1 MGDSKIVNAIAQSG
15 SDQRSQKKDQLI
27 ARLKASRD
35 RYLAV
40 LADVGEDSCRACPSE
55 NAWSALECCEHVS
68 GAERGMFQMLL
79 ERTPTENEPD
89 YEVDLKIL
97 RMADE
102 GTAKAEAPERSRP
115 KGRFSTLEEARQ
127 AFLSGRER
135 TIAWVETNED
145 DLRKF
150 TVAHPMGTF
159 DAYQLLLIMAMHAER
174 HARQIERIKHSS
186 AYMAARQS

>member
-1 MGDSKIVNAIAQSG
+1 VSAIAQPNP
-15 SDQRSQKKDQLI
+15 DQRAAEKDQLL

-40 LADVGEDSCRACPSE
+40 LADVGEGSCRVCPDE
-55 NAWSALECCEHVS
+55 GAWSVLECAEHVS
-68 GAERGMFQMLL
+68 GAERGMFQMVLD
-79 ERTPTENEPD
+79 RKPTEAEPD
-89 YEVDLKIL
+89 RQVDLRIL

-127 AFLSGRER
+127 AFLSGREK
-135 TIAWVETNED
+135 TIAWVGENED

-150 TVAHPMGTF
+150 TVAHAMGTF

-174 HARQIERIKHSS
+174 HARQIERIKRSS
-186 AYMAARQS
+186 AYVAGLQS